1 MKSLREELRPLLG
14 SLAALSFFMNMLLLV
29 PAVYMLQVFDR
40 VIPSN
45 SKETLTV
52 LLVGAG
58 VALAILFC
66 LDYVRGRLQSVLG
79 NIIEER
85 LSPAVVNTVVKKAAR
100 APQTARTE
108 SIRDVAALRTMFS
121 SQGLIA
127 LFDAPWVPI
136 YVAVI
141 WLFHPALGM
150 AAGACAAI
158 MLGLAWLNDK
168 LNRNA
173 LDTLQS
179 EGRRASNYVETS
191 LRNAEV
197 LQALGM
203 TQSLLKR
210 WRYFQDKVANMQE
223 DTSKSAA
230 VFQAL
235 TRFMRQFVQIAM
247 LSLGAYLVL
256 TQEASAGI
264 MIATTVLLG
273 RAVQPVEQLV
283 GSWKMLSEARAAYG
297 RLNELS
303 RDFEVEQSHVKLPA
317 SQGRLSTENVSFR
330 LAGTDT
336 HLLSNVSFRLDAGE
350 SLAIIGP
357 SAAGKSTLARLL
369 TGVWAPTSGTVR
381 LDGADIAYGPR
392 EDLGTRIGYV
402 PQDVEL
408 FSGSVADNIARLG
421 DVDSEAVVTAA
432 KRANVHELILGM
444 PQGYETQV
452 GEGGTNLSPGQRQR
466 IALARALYGDPK
478 YLVLDEPNSNLDG
491 AGEAALAQALGELRK
506 QGITSIVVTH
516 RPSLIAHVDKI
527 LVMGAGRV
535 QQFGPAAEVMKSM
548 QQMQVVGGGKAVAS

>member
-1 MKSLREELRPLLG
+1 MKALWDELKPLLL
-14 SLAALSFFMNMLLLV
+14 SLAALSFFMNLLLLV
-29 PAVYMLQVFDR
+29 PAIFMLQVFDR

-45 SKETLTV
+45 SKETLIVLLAGTV
-52 LLVGAG
+52 L
-58 VALAILFC
+58 ALSILFL
-66 LDYVRGRLQSVLG
+66 LDYVRTRLQNVLG

-85 LSPAVVNTVVKKAAR
+85 LSPAVVNTVVMKASR

-108 SIRDVAALRTMFS
+108 GIRDVASLRMMFS
-121 SQGLIA
+121 ANGLISV
-127 LFDAPWVPI
+127 FDAPWVPV
-136 YVAVI
+136 YVMVI
-141 WLFHPALGM
+141 WMFHPALGIA
-150 AAGACAAI
+150 AAGCAVM
-158 MLGLAWLNDK
+158 MLTMAWLNDR
-168 LNRNA
+168 LNRNS
-173 LDTLQS
+173 LEDLQNES
-179 EGRRASNYVETS
+179 RRASHYVETS

-210 WRYFQDKVANMQE
+210 WRYFQDKVGLLQE
-223 DTSKSAA
+223 GSSKSGA
-230 VFQAL
+230 VFSAL
-235 TRFMRQFVQIAM
+235 TRFMRQFVQIFM
-247 LSLGAYLVL
+247 LTLGAFLVL

-283 GSWKMLSEARAAYG
+283 GSWKILTEARAAFR
-297 RLNELS
+297 RLTELS
-303 RDFEVEQSHVKLPA
+303 KDFDRGEAHVKLPA
-317 SQGRLSTENVSFR
+317 PKGRLSSENVSYR

-336 HLLSNVSFRLDAGE
+336 HILSNVTFRLEAGE

-357 SAAGKSTLARLL
+357 SAAGKSTLARVL

-392 EDLGTRIGYV
+392 ADLGTRIGYV

-408 FSGSVADNIARLG
+408 FPGNVADNIARLG
-421 DVDSEAVVTAA
+421 EVDSEAVVTAA
-432 KRANVHELILGM
+432 KRANAHELILSL

-452 GEGGTNLSPGQRQR
+452 GESGSNLSPGQRQR

-491 AGEAALAQALGELRK
+491 AGEAALAQAMGALREE
-506 QGITSIVVTH
+506 GVTSIVVTH

-527 LVMGAGRV
+527 LVMGAGRI

-548 QQMQVVGGGKAVAS
+548 QQMQVVGGTTKAA